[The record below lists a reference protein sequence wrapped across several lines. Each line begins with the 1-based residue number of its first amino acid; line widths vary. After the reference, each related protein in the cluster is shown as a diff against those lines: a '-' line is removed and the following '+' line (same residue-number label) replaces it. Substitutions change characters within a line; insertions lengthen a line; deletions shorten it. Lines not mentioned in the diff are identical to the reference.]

1 MLTHSPVHGLSSRLQ
16 NQQSA
21 MKKNF
26 IIISAVLFLQI
37 SLQAQKL
44 EKLKIDSLV
53 QVLQANPHDTMRIK
67 TQNLLSFELKLI
79 GKVDTALQL
88 ALSSLELAKKINFTR
103 GEADAYFFAGQAY
116 LSKGKLTDA
125 LMNYNAAQKLY
136 EQLKRNVDLAET
148 LYAIGLVHQHS
159 NYNEALNFMKR
170 AAQVAE
176 QTHLPYLKAKIAYTT
191 AVVLIRKSE
200 QGEAIK
206 YKDLAIKYYTE
217 AGNEAGLANCYVV
230 SARLNNY
237 YGHVTQSVKDNYA
250 ALRIFEK
257 LGNKVG
263 IYNVHTGLGL
273 MYEDQK
279 NWKEALNSYL
289 AAKKAAEGVPAKEVL
304 SGAYNNLGN
313 AYRELGNTEEA
324 HNAFKEALRL
334 SELAGDKKG
343 IATAQGNLG
352 TIYSLMGNQTEAL
365 KSYDEAR
372 KRFEDIGSKE
382 SASISYLESGS
393 VYFDMKKYTEA
404 QQSLEKALQLSKQ
417 TGYKEIISK
426 SYRLLSQV
434 DTAQRNYES
443 ALINYNAYINYR
455 DSLSNAEAAKQLSEQ
470 RLQYEFSKKED
481 SMRLQQA
488 LIAEQLEKQTLLSKQ
503 QQQELKL
510 KQASL
515 DLTQKEKDVQMLRFL
530 QTKTELQLTNEQNER
545 KLALAEQEKTL
556 QQSQL
561 EKQTL
566 LATQKEQELLLK
578 DRRLEIQKAQRNIWI
593 AGAVAFFVFSF
604 IMFRNWRQK
613 QKANRLLQQQN
624 VELEDQRDKIRKA
637 MAELQQTQIQLIH
650 KEKMASLGE
659 LTAGIAHEI
668 RNPLNFVKNF
678 SELNV
683 DLGKELKEEVRKLS
697 LTNQEREYLHSLTND
712 LLANQEKIVHHGKK
726 AEAIVKNMLQHSGSG
741 SGEKEP
747 TDINALIDECIGLS
761 YHGFRIKHNT
771 FETRIDTEL
780 DKTLSQV
787 QVIPQDISRVLLNI
801 LNNAFYALNEKK
813 KQLNGSFDPSVLVST
828 RRHGNYVT
836 ITVKDNGTGMSEKV
850 TAKAFQPFF
859 TTKPTGEGTGLGLSL
874 SYDIT
879 KAHGGQ
885 MSVES
890 KEGEGAKFTIE
901 LPA

>member
-1 MLTHSPVHGLSSRLQ
+1 
-16 NQQSA
+16 
-21 MKKNF
+21 MKKF
-26 IIISAVLFLQI
+26 LIIICAVLFLQI

-53 QVLQANPHDTMRIK
+53 QVLQSNPHDTMRVK

-116 LSKGKLTDA
+116 ASKGKSTDA
-125 LMNYNAAQKLY
+125 LINYNAAQKLY
-136 EQLKRNVDLAET
+136 DQLKRNVDIAET
-148 LYAIGLVHQHS
+148 LYAIGLVHQRTHYDES
-159 NYNEALNFMKR
+159 LSFLKR
-170 AAQVAE
+170 ALQVAE

-200 QGEAIK
+200 QGDAIK

-217 AGNEAGLANCYVV
+217 AGDEAGLANCYVV

-237 YGHVTQSVKDNYA
+237 YGNVKQSVKDNYA
-250 ALRIFEK
+250 ALKIFEK

-304 SGAYNNLGN
+304 AGAYNNLGN

-334 SELAGDKKG
+334 SEQTGNKKD

-372 KRFEDIGSKE
+372 KRFEEVGARE
-382 SASISYLESGS
+382 SATISYLESGS
-393 VYFDMKKYTEA
+393 VLFDLKRYDEA
-404 QQSLEKALQLSKQ
+404 REILEKGLDLAKQ
-417 TGYKEIISK
+417 VGYKEIISK
-426 SYRLLSQV
+426 SYRLLSQI
-434 DTAQRNYES
+434 DTVHKNYES
-443 ALINYNAYINYR
+443 ALQNYNQYIIYR
-455 DSLSNAEAAKQLSEQ
+455 DSLTNADAARQLSEQ
-470 RLQYEFSKKED
+470 SLQYEFSKKED
-481 SMRLQQA
+481 SLRLEQA

-530 QTKTELQLTNEQNER
+530 QTKTELQLTNEQNEK

-578 DRRLEIQKAQRNIWI
+578 DRRLQIQKAQRNIWV
-593 AGAVAFFVFSF
+593 AGAIAFFVFSF
-604 IMFRNWRQK
+604 IMFNNWRQK
-613 QKANRLLQQQN
+613 KKANQLLQQQN
-624 VELEDQRDKIRKA
+624 VELEDQRDKIKNA
-637 MAELQQTQIQLIH
+637 MAELQQTQLQLIH

-668 RNPLNFVKNF
+668 QNPLNFVKNF
-678 SELNV
+678 SEVNV

-697 LTNQEREYLHSLTND
+697 LTNQEKEYLHSLTND
-712 LLANQEKIVHHGKK
+712 LLENQEKIVHHGKK
-726 AEAIVKNMLQHSGSG
+726 AEAIVRNMLQHSGTS
-741 SGEKEP
+741 SGEKEL

-761 YHGFRIKHNT
+761 YYGFRSKHKT

-787 QVIPQDISRVLLNI
+787 QVIPQDISRVLLNL

-813 KQLNGSFDPSVLVST
+813 QQLNGSFDPSVMVST
-828 RRHGNYVT
+828 RKHGNYIT